1 VSDTYALFERLKS
14 IATEHSKEVAL
25 KTLIVADIRAHYD
38 LEGKY
43 VGDSLSQREI
53 YRRLKENLRR
63 GVAKEL
69 CDVGVPC
76 TALAYI
82 ITQVLRR
89 EGATEEKIFD
99 LLMCLEIP
107 SENGAAITRP
117 FYGKIRETLCNKV
130 GIFSD
135 GTGEISC

>member
-1 VSDTYALFERLKS
+1 MNDNYLLFKRLKS
-14 IATEHSKEVAL
+14 IANEHSKEIAL
-25 KTLIVADIRAHYD
+25 NTLIVADIRAHYD
-38 LEGKY
+38 RDGRY
-43 VGDSLSQREI
+43 VGDSLSQSDI
-53 YRRLKENLRR
+53 YRRLNENLRN
-63 GVAKEL
+63 GVTSEP
-69 CDVGVPC
+69 CEVGIPC
-76 TALAYI
+76 TSLAYI

-117 FYGKIRETLCNKV
+117 FYGRIRETLCNKV